1 MRFSYIAISKVIEA
15 GEFEGMPFR
24 VHLRGEGVSDEEHFQ
39 PGDTY
44 LAERNLGVRLL
55 TVKKVHNGYI
65 IPVEPAYPYD
75 VWECVK
81 IEFDI

>member
-1 MRFSYIAISKVIEA
+1 MRAGISKVIEA

-24 VHLRGEGVSDEEHFQ
+24 AHLRDEGVSYGEHFK

-44 LAERNLGVRLL
+44 LAERNQGVRLL
-55 TVKKVHNGYI
+55 TVREVHPGGYI

-75 VWECVK
+75 AWECVK
-81 IEFDI
+81 IEFYV